1 MKKSKSVFALS
12 VASVTLASAIGLAS
26 PAGAEVYKFAGKS
39 YDVTVRQGT
48 FFELQSVLTSTE
60 NQLWGDSLLAENL
73 SIAVGSR
80 FGFPNPGNLP
90 GYTYTVPLNYYGPI
104 FAYRDFPGIKI
115 SVGGPG
121 SGGPSSSP
129 PIVRGWWLRQ
139 DYLTLKEV
147 SIANIPNYENSFLGL
162 TWATAVLVSEP
173 FVPSAS
179 VPEPLTILGS
189 ITAAGFGIAFKRKK
203 NRNKEE

>member
-12 VASVTLASAIGLAS
+12 VAGATLASAISLAS

-48 FFELQSVLTSTE
+48 FFELESVLTSTE
-60 NQLWGDSLLAENL
+60 NKLWGDSLLAQNL

-80 FGFPNPGNLP
+80 FGFPHYGNLP
-90 GYTYTVPLNYYGPI
+90 DYTVPFNYYGPI
-104 FAYRDFPGIKI
+104 FAYGIFGGTVI
-115 SVGGPG
+115 SVGGSG
-121 SGGPSSSP
+121 SGGASIP
-129 PIVRGWWLRQ
+129 PTVLGWWLRE
-139 DYLTLKEV
+139 DYLTLKEASFTNGV
-147 SIANIPNYENSFLGL
+147 NYKGSFARW

-189 ITAAGFGIAFKRKK
+189 ITAAGFGVAFKRKK
-203 NRNKEE
+203 NSNKED